1 MENNKWTK
9 YGLKEEQ
16 EIIDEIN
23 KAYEVKEK
31 LDSNIYV
38 GKASS
43 CNICMCL
50 DGNNKIELAFP
61 VLTNK
66 EEYLKIKSQVQ
77 ELELD
82 SKSDLN
88 LQVISLFFAIDINNN
103 REEIKKEIENLPQEF
118 NFDLFSCTIDKK
130 VTVITM
136 ELGNIVIGTEYLK
149 KYLLDN
155 SLI

>member
-1 MENNKWTK
+1 MKNNKWIK

-16 EIIDEIN
+16 KIIDEIN

-31 LDSNIYV
+31 LDSNINI
-38 GKASS
+38 GKSS
-43 CNICMCL
+43 NCTICMCL

-82 SKSDLN
+82 NNSDLN
-88 LQVISLFFAIDINNN
+88 LQVISLFFAIDIKNN
-103 REEIKKEIENLPQEF
+103 REELKKEIENLPQEF
-118 NFDLFSCTIDKK
+118 NFDLFSCTIDEK

-136 ELGNIVIGTEYLK
+136 ELGNIVIGTEYVK
-149 KYLLDN
+149 KYLLND

>member
-1 MENNKWTK
+1 MKNNKWAK
-9 YGLKEEQ
+9 YGLKTEQ

-31 LDSNIYV
+31 LDSNIYI
-38 GKASS
+38 GKTSS

-77 ELELD
+77 ALELD
-82 SKSDLN
+82 SESDLN

-103 REEIKKEIENLPQEF
+103 REELKKEIENLSKEF
-118 NFDLFSCTIDKK
+118 NFDLFSCIIDEK

-136 ELGNIVIGTEYLK
+136 ELGNIVIGTEYVK

>member
-1 MENNKWTK
+1 MENNKWIK

-16 EIIDEIN
+16 EIIGEIN

-38 GKASS
+38 GKASN

-50 DGNNKIELAFP
+50 DSENKIELAFP

-66 EEYLKIKSQVQ
+66 DEYLKIKSQVQ

-82 SKSDLN
+82 NKSDLN
-88 LQVISLFFAIDINNN
+88 LQVISLFFAIDIKNN
-103 REEIKKEIENLPQEF
+103 REELKKEIENLPQEF
-118 NFDLFSCTIDKK
+118 NFYLFSCTIDEK

-136 ELGNIVIGTEYLK
+136 ELGNIVIGTEYVK
-149 KYLLDN
+149 KYLLND